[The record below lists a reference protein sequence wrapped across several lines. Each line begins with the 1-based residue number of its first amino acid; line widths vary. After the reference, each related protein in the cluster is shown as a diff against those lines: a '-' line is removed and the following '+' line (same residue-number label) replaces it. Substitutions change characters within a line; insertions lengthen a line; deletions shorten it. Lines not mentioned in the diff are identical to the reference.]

1 MGVDS
6 GGESSAYGLTARKF
20 KHNQHNQE
28 LCTQSSPFEP
38 LSHLLPAKAKKN
50 WTHLIQTTRKRGI
63 LISYRITILICDAQV
78 KAILRLPKQF
88 DKQFFNPSV
97 NDEHL

>member
-6 GGESSAYGLTARKF
+6 GGESSAYSLTARKF

-38 LSHLLPAKAKKN
+38 PAKAKKN
-50 WTHLIQTTRKRGI
+50 WTHLIPPKGQTTRKRGI
-63 LISYRITILICDAQV
+63 LISYHITILICDAQV
-78 KAILRLPKQF
+78 KAILR
-88 DKQFFNPSV
+88 
-97 NDEHL
+97 